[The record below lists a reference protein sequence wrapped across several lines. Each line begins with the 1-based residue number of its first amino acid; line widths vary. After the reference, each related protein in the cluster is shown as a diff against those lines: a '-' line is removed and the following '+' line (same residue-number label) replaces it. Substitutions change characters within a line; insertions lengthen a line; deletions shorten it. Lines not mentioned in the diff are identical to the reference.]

1 MDGYL
6 SLCIYIDIDIYVYL
20 SIYLSIYLYAPQ
32 DMGSAMLAAPPD
44 MNAQPVRRE
53 RRSLCDSRALAH
65 DSSLVYYIVTYI

>member
-1 MDGYL
+1 
-6 SLCIYIDIDIYVYL
+6 
-20 SIYLSIYLYAPQ
+20 
-32 DMGSAMLAAPPD
+32 MGSAMLAAPPD

>member
-32 DMGSAMLAAPPD
+32 DMGSAILAAPPD
-44 MNAQPVRRE
+44 MNAQPVRRV
-53 RRSLCDSRALAH
+53 RRGLCDSRALGH